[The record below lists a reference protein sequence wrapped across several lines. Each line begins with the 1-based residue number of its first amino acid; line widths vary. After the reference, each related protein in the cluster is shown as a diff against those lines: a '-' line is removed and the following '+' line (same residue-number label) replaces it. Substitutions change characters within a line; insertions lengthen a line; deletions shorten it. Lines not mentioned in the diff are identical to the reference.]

1 MTEFKDLFQ
10 EYELLAAKADQAFQ
24 EMQQEHGP
32 CIKCDVRCS
41 DCCNAV
47 FGLFLIESAYLN
59 KHFNALD
66 EGSRREILARA
77 DKFEQE
83 FLEMQK
89 RLREL
94 GDDSQKAAAAMAR
107 ERIRCPLLN
116 DEQKCSLYDHR
127 PITCRVYG
135 IPTIING
142 KIHACWKAGFEKGK
156 AYPAFNLDGIYKE
169 LYRLSTKLLEKAGKN
184 DAERASLLVSVASAL
199 KTPGDNM
206 LDGV

>member
-1 MTEFKDLFQ
+1 MTKFKDLFQ
-10 EYELLAAKADQAFQ
+10 EYEVLVAKADQAFQ
-24 EMQQEHGP
+24 KMQQEHGP

-66 EGSRREILARA
+66 EGSKREILARA
-77 DKFEQE
+77 DKSEQDL
-83 FLEMQK
+83 LEMQK
-89 RLREL
+89 KLQGL
-94 GDDSQKAAAAMAR
+94 GDDPQKAAAAMAR

-116 DEQKCSLYDHR
+116 DEQKCSLYAHR

-135 IPTIING
+135 IPTVING

-169 LYRLSTKLLEKAGKN
+169 LYRLSTKLLERTGKN
-184 DAERASLLVSVASAL
+184 DTERASLLVSVASTL
-199 KTPGDNM
+199 KTPGDNI